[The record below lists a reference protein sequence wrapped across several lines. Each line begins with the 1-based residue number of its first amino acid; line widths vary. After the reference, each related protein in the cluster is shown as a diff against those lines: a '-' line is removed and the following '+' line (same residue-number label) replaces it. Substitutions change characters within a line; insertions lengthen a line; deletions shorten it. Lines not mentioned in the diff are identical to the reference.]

1 MFSHAVASFDDTV
14 DGAFEHLRGKG
25 PADRIF
31 YTASA
36 LGDFGLIWVAI
47 ALVRALR
54 GGRLN
59 EAAALRGIVATG
71 LESVLVNVVLKSFVL
86 RSRPLEQ
93 RDHPLPLR

>member
-1 MFSHAVASFDDTV
+1 MFRSAVATFDDNVDRSFSHI
-14 DGAFEHLRGKG
+14 RGKG
-25 PADRIF
+25 PADRVF

-59 EAAALRGIVATG
+59 EVAAARGIVATG
-71 LESVLVNVVLKSFVL
+71 LESVLVNVVLKSFV
-86 RSRPLEQ
+86 RRTRPLEQ
-93 RDHPLPLR
+93 R